1 MLGLG
6 FGLLLGTALG
16 SELRPRFLAAAVL
29 TWDSACLGV
38 KGWVKAQE
46 LRVLGVLVVG
56 GYGLEKLSCC
66 KGLALQM
73 LWLMAQK
80 RCCGRNNDA

>member
-6 FGLLLGTALG
+6 FGLLLGTPLG
-16 SELRPRFLAAAVL
+16 SEPRLRFLAASVL

-38 KGWVKAQE
+38 KGWVKAQG
-46 LRVLGVLVVG
+46 LRVLVVG
-56 GYGLEKLSCC
+56 GYVLEKLRCC

-80 RCCGRNNDA
+80 RCCGRNNDE